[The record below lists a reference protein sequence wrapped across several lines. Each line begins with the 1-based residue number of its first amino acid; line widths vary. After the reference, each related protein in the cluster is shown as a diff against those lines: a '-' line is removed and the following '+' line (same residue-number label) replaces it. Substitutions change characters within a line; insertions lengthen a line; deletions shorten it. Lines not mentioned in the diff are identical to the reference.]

1 MSCKEDKAD
10 YVVLHL
16 TDYGKVTYDVSID
29 VQGYVSPTFQK
40 ISCYLEQNFVAR
52 QSMIIELSLCSKAGK
67 LLFPLK
73 LFSGDKDNVKP

>member
-40 ISCYLEQNFVAR
+40 NI
-52 QSMIIELSLCSKAGK
+52 
-67 LLFPLK
+67 LLFKYLK
-73 LFSGDKDNVKP
+73 SD

>member
-40 ISCYLEQNFVAR
+40 YLV
-52 QSMIIELSLCSKAGK
+52 IWSKI
-67 LLFPLK
+67 LLLV
-73 LFSGDKDNVKP
+73 SQ

>member
-40 ISCYLEQNFVAR
+40 NI
-52 QSMIIELSLCSKAGK
+52 
-67 LLFPLK
+67 LLFRAKFCCSLVNDNRTVPLYK
-73 LFSGDKDNVKP
+73 SR

>member
-29 VQGYVSPTFQK
+29 VQGYVSPHQK
-40 ISCYLEQNFVAR
+40 ISYYLEQNFVAR
-52 QSMIIELSLCSKAGK
+52 
-67 LLFPLK
+67 
-73 LFSGDKDNVKP
+73 

>member
-29 VQGYVSPTFQK
+29 VQGYVAPTFQK

-52 QSMIIELSLCSKAGK
+52 
-67 LLFPLK
+67 
-73 LFSGDKDNVKP
+73 